1 MAPEVVKIG
10 GLILSTAW
18 LTGNGADPS
27 VTKTARS
34 RSAAAAA
41 PAIARRDPAGSRAA
55 LIEAAVA
62 EFARRGFE
70 GARVDEIAAAA
81 GVNKQLVYH
90 YYGSKQGLYLAA
102 LESVYV
108 QIREKERRLSLGEL
122 EPREAMAQLV
132 GFSFD
137 YLLEHPE
144 FIALLAD
151 ENRNKGVH
159 VLESEKLREMHTPFR
174 DMLAATLRSGA
185 EAGVFRSDF
194 DPVNVY
200 ISIAGISYFFFS
212 NNHTLS
218 AIFGR
223 KLGSRAALAA
233 RRRHVIAFT
242 LNALRPDAG

>member
-1 MAPEVVKIG
+1 MRLTCSAALAAVAQASRADAPSTDRRCFIAMAPEVVKIG

-70 GARVDEIAAAA
+70 GARVDELAAAA

-108 QIREKERRLSLGEL
+108 QIREKERRLSLGAL

-137 YLLEHPE
+137 YL
-144 FIALLAD
+144 
-151 ENRNKGVH
+151 
-159 VLESEKLREMHTPFR
+159 
-174 DMLAATLRSGA
+174 
-185 EAGVFRSDF
+185 
-194 DPVNVY
+194 
-200 ISIAGISYFFFS
+200 
-212 NNHTLS
+212 
-218 AIFGR
+218 
-223 KLGSRAALAA
+223 
-233 RRRHVIAFT
+233 
-242 LNALRPDAG
+242 